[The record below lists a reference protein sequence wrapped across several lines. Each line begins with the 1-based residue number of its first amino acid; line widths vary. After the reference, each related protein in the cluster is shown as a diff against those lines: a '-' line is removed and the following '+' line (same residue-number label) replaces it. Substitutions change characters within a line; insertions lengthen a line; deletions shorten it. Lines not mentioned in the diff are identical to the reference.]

1 MRRKSSIILAL
12 FMCIC
17 LMLTACSS
25 KSTVVEI
32 EEIDEKTEYLD
43 SVETDKARYNPGDT
57 VHFTLNV
64 KQEVKGQSLVIRYR
78 HGDETVKEEEKKIKQ
93 DETITWE
100 WKAPKDNE
108 KGYLVE
114 ILLKKEKEYVD
125 HLNIAV
131 DISENWSTFPRY
143 GYLADFGKMD
153 TAEQQKVMKR
163 LNRYHINGVQFYDW
177 QYKHNQ
183 PIPPEGSPLAK
194 EWPDIAN
201 RPVFYQT
208 VKQYIDLSHEFNMM
222 AMNYN
227 LLFGA
232 YEESEKEGVKR
243 EWGLFQDSAHET
255 QDSHPLPD
263 SWASDILLLDPSNK
277 EWQSFLVEKE
287 KEAFNKLPFDGWHV
301 DQLGD
306 RGMRFDYEGNI
317 VALDKA
323 YIDFLNAAKDEL
335 NVPLVMNAVNQY
347 AQINIAQQAPVDF
360 LYTEIW
366 EPFNHF
372 SHLKQVIEQ
381 NNNYSG
387 FQKNTVLAAYMNYD
401 LSDRT
406 GEFNT
411 PAVLLTNA
419 VIFSAGGSHLELG
432 ENMLSKEYFPHKNLE
447 ITDRLE
453 SRLISYYD
461 FLTGYQNY
469 LRDGVKPGSLEVD
482 AVSKEVK
489 VSPEFNKGEIHYSS
503 YEKENQDIVHLINFT
518 DASTMEWRDN
528 EGMQTEPKEMK
539 DIELEIRADKRVENV
554 WIASPDQYLGSP
566 VTLDFEQK
574 DGKMTVI
581 IPALKYW
588 DMLVVEYE
596 K

>member
-1 MRRKSSIILAL
+1 MRKNSSIILPM
-12 FMCIC
+12 FVCMC
-17 LMLTACSS
+17 LLLAACSS

-32 EEIDEKTEYLD
+32 DEKEEKTDYLD

-57 VHFTLNV
+57 VHFTLNL
-64 KQEVKGQSLVIRYR
+64 KQKMNGESLVIRYR
-78 HGDETVKEEEKKIKQ
+78 HGDETVKEEEKVIKQ
-93 DETITWE
+93 DETFIWE
-100 WKAPKDNE
+100 WKTPKDNE

-114 ILLKKEKEYVD
+114 VLLKKEKEYVD

-131 DISENWSTFPRY
+131 DVSEDWSKFPRY
-143 GYLADFGKMD
+143 GYLADFGQMEA
-153 TAEQQKVMKR
+153 AEQQKVMKR

-183 PIPPEGSPLAK
+183 PIPPEGSPLEK

-201 RPVFYQT
+201 RPVSYQT
-208 VKQYIDLSHEFNMM
+208 VKQYIDLSHKLNMM

-263 SWASDILLLDPSNK
+263 SWASDIMLLDPSNK
-277 EWQSFLVEKE
+277 EWQSFLLKKE
-287 KEAFNKLPFDGWHV
+287 IEAFSKLPFDGWHV

-306 RGMRFDYEGNI
+306 RGMRWDYEGNI
-317 VALDKA
+317 VALDKT
-323 YIDFLNAAKDEL
+323 YIDFLKAAKEAL

-347 AQINIAQQAPVDF
+347 AQINIAQEAPVDF

-366 EPFNHF
+366 EPYNHF
-372 SHLKQVIEQ
+372 SHLKQIIEQ

-401 LSDRT
+401 LSDST

-419 VIFSAGGSHLELG
+419 VIFSSGGSHLELG

-447 ITDRLE
+447 ITDQLG
-453 SRLISYYD
+453 SQLISYYD

-469 LRDGVKPGSLEVD
+469 LRDGVKPGSLEVN
-482 AVSKEVK
+482 AAKKKVK
-489 VSPEFNKGEIHYSS
+489 VSPEFNQGEIYYSS
-503 YEKENQDIVHLINFT
+503 YEKGNQDIVHLINFT

-528 EGMQTEPKEMK
+528 EGMQTEPKEIK
-539 DIELEIRADKRVENV
+539 DIELEIGANKKVENV
-554 WIASPDQYLGSP
+554 WIASPDHYLGSP
-566 VTLDFEQK
+566 VTLDFKQK
-574 DGKMTVI
+574 DGKMTVT

-588 DMLVVEYE
+588 NMLVVEY
-596 K
+596 KK

>member
-100 WKAPKDNE
+100 WKAPKDKE

-255 QDSHPLPD
+255 QDSHTLPD

-287 KEAFNKLPFDGWHV
+287 KEAFNRLPFDGWHV

-539 DIELEIRADKRVENV
+539 DIELEIRADKRVEAV
-554 WIASPDQYLGSP
+554 WIASPDQYFGSP

>member
-100 WKAPKDNE
+100 WKAPKDKE

>member
-100 WKAPKDNE
+100 WKAPKDKE

-243 EWGLFQDSAHET
+243 EWRLFQDSAHET

>member
-32 EEIDEKTEYLD
+32 EERDEKTKYLD
-43 SVETDKARYNPGDT
+43 LVETDKARYNPGDT

-163 LNRYHINGVQFYDW
+163 LSRYHINGVQFYDW

-232 YEESEKEGVKR
+232 YEESEKDGVKR

-317 VALDKA
+317 VVLDKA

-539 DIELEIRADKRVENV
+539 DIELEIRADKKVENV